1 MEEARSVADLSLWIG
16 KITSG
21 KIRDIKEIT
30 LETRLLGLNAAIE
43 ASHVGEAGRGF
54 AIVAGRVRE
63 VSERVEALANSLQ
76 SELREL
82 GDSVTRELRRSR
94 GQRLA
99 DLALNAIETIDRNL
113 YERTC
118 DVRWW
123 ATDPAVTAALCEPA
137 PDTAAHAS
145 ERLGIILDTYTVYL
159 DIWIVD
165 PSGRVLCNGRPE
177 TYPGAVQGDVSSTTW
192 FRQAMACRGPEEY
205 ASCDIECV
213 PALGGAQSAI
223 YAAGVYEPGA
233 GRRAP
238 VGVMAVFFD
247 WRKQAAGVL
256 ANVRVTPESGRTV
269 RCMIVDARQRII
281 ASTDGKGLLTDHFE
295 LRARLDEANGYY
307 VDGDTLC
314 GYARTP
320 GYETY
325 PGMGWHGVVVDKP
338 A

>member
-1 MEEARSVADLSLWIG
+1 MEEAQTIADLSSLIG

-76 SELREL
+76 TELQEVAQ
-82 GDSVTRELRRSR
+82 SVTHQLRRSR

-123 ATDPAVTAALCEPA
+123 ATDSAVTTALSEPGI
-137 PDTAAHAS
+137 DTAQHAG

-165 PSGRVLCNGRPE
+165 ATGRVLCNGRPQA
-177 TYPGAVQGDVSSTTW
+177 YPEAAQRDVSSTTW
-192 FRQAMACRGPEEY
+192 FRQAMAFAGPEEY

-213 PALGGAQSAI
+213 QALGNAQAAI
-223 YAAGVYEPGA
+223 YAAGVYRPGER
-233 GRRAP
+233 GP
-238 VGVMAVFFD
+238 IGVMAVFFD

-256 ANVRVTPESGRTV
+256 ANVRLAPEPGRSV

-281 ASTDGKGLLTDHFE
+281 ASTDGKGLLSDRFE
-295 LRARLDEANGYY
+295 LRARDGETSGYY
-307 VDGDTLC
+307 ADGDTLC
-314 GYARTP
+314 GYALTP